1 MIKKFLK
8 KLLRISEPTGVR
20 GTIKIRAYK
29 AGTNELIQE
38 LVFKNLVMQA
48 ANVGKDLIVQKMIA
62 AYTGTD
68 PYTLHV
74 THGAI
79 GTGNTAP
86 AITDTQLGAE
96 TARVSLTYAQD
107 SGYNEAVMQFFFP
120 DSTLTNQTYY
130 EFGIFVDGTS
140 SANSGKIFNH
150 ALFGTPY
157 AKSAGVDT
165 TVEVDITFT

>member
-1 MIKKFLK
+1 MITKFIKKLFK
-8 KLLRISEPTGVR
+8 VSDGVSIK
-20 GTIKIRAYK
+20 GTVKIRAYK
-29 AGTNELIQE
+29 AGTKELIQE
-38 LVFKNLVMQA
+38 LVFHNLIMQA

-68 PYTLHV
+68 PYTLHI

-79 GTGNTAP
+79 GTSSTAP
-86 AITDTQLGAE
+86 TTSDTQLGAE
-96 TARVSLTYAQD
+96 SARVSLTFGQD
-107 SGYNEAVMQFFFP
+107 SGNNIAVLQFFFP
-120 DSTLTNQTYY
+120 DSTLTNQTYN
-130 EFGIFVDGTS
+130 EFGTFVDGTS
-140 SANSGKIFNH
+140 SANSGKLFNH